1 MSAPIPIKFK
11 LTDAGRLA
19 ALDAFNSG
27 LNLKLTQIAIGSGKY
42 NSENLGAG
50 RTALQN
56 EIARYS
62 VSGGS
67 IEPVSRTLRFS
78 AILESGVTQKA
89 FEVGLFDEHGVLFAV
104 ASTTANDPLILVT
117 ANIAFVAA
125 FSMVLTDV
133 NVTNLTVVDDP
144 SSPLAIALMNQH
156 VAHSDP
162 HPQYATVS
170 RINSFLATLAQS
182 IWHVGSWHGTDN
194 LNWNPR
200 TGLQPFFGY
209 LTNWELRPF
218 APCGVTS
225 TNDALLQQFG
235 IAGTEGKKA
244 STTRIWSRLP
254 DDFNATITTN
264 RTIAFQRDEIVF
276 TITADYVPDGTVVNY
291 QLVGSGISVNDFRE
305 TQISNKLTGQIVFY
319 NNKAQVTVTPNY
331 NSAVNGVFYS
341 DDSFEDVEYVK
352 LRLPSINLDS
362 APVTI
367 PVVYAGLSQI
377 HCIANGGAASTHF
390 VVATRGIPEGTECTV
405 TCDLGA
411 ITETFTL
418 DNTGRHIVQIPL
430 VNEFPFDNDVRSFG
444 CTLNIMDKVYY
455 DEGVLYRIDSG
466 QTVMELVHP
475 VVPMG
480 SAEYT
485 GSYGRVNPAD
495 DREFSLRG
503 YSAGNSI
510 SNNQESRATLNGL
523 SYATAGLSGT
533 DLKVTTINQG
543 SGISKNRFGVLLIG
557 TEEDTGGLFKP
568 FAAYARVL
576 VYKG

>member
-42 NSENLGAG
+42 DSENLGAG

-67 IEPVSRTLRFS
+67 IEPVSRTLRLS
-78 AILESGVTQKA
+78 AILESGITQNA

-104 ASTTANDPLILVT
+104 ASTTSNDPLILVT

-125 FSMVLTDV
+125 FSLVLTDV
-133 NVTNLTVVDDP
+133 NVTNITVVDDP

-156 VAHSDP
+156 VAHPDP

-218 APCGVTS
+218 APYGVTA

-235 IAGTEGKKA
+235 IAGSDGKKA

-264 RTIAFQRDEIVF
+264 RSIAFQRDEIVF
-276 TITADYVPDGTVVNY
+276 TITADFVPDGTVVNY

-319 NNKAQVTVTPNY
+319 NNEAQVTITPNY
-331 NSAVNGVFYS
+331 TSVINGVFYS
-341 DDSFEDVEYVK
+341 DESFDDAEYVK
-352 LRLPSINLDS
+352 LRLGSINVDS

-377 HCIANGGAASTHF
+377 HCIANGGVASTYF
-390 VVATRGIPEGTECTV
+390 VVATRGIPVGTECTV
-405 TCDLGA
+405 TCSLGA

-418 DNTGRHIVQIPL
+418 DATGRHIVNIPL
-430 VNEFPFDNDVRSFG
+430 INEFPGEVDVRDFSCELTVMG
-444 CTLNIMDKVYY
+444 KVYR
-455 DEGVLYRIDSG
+455 DQGILYRIDG
-466 QTVMELVHP
+466 AQTYIQLVEP
-475 VVPMG
+475 TMPMG
-480 SAEYT
+480 SASVT
-485 GSYGRVNPAD
+485 GGYGRINPAD

-503 YSAGNSI
+503 YAAGNSFGDE
-510 SNNQESRATLNGL
+510 QESRATINGL
-523 SYATAGLSGT
+523 SYARATMTGNDVT
-533 DLKVTTINQG
+533 TTTINAG
-543 SGISKNRFGVLLIG
+543 SGLSTNRFAVLLIG
-557 TEEDTGGLFKP
+557 TQEDVEGLFKP
-568 FAAYARVL
+568 FTAYARLL
-576 VYKG
+576 VYKA